1 MKELTKPCNESK
13 NQVNNVI
20 PGVLDSWFMKFVVV
34 KDFLSDI
41 PKKDKLK
48 WLLETGE
55 QVNVTVEKYFVQLI
69 GKPVVDFIK

>member
-1 MKELTKPCNESK
+1 
-13 NQVNNVI
+13 
-20 PGVLDSWFMKFVVV
+20 MKFVVV

-48 WLLETGE
+48 WFLETGE